1 MTKLHAKMVLNNI
14 YVSRLKMSGYLTVGE
29 NKSSI
34 TWTVKINSNKS
45 SSKTFSVCDRD
56 NNHGICRLGLTRS
69 HSPFEI
75 TLENVGNT
83 DVSLKGEIQFCNEQ
97 STLFTAKFGWT
108 ESNFCITNSNPLKWT
123 SPYEY
128 DGSVVK
134 LKLESPSY
142 IIDQDCVKDDNA
154 AKTKDTAR
162 KETSNI
168 TTDLEKLLTEG
179 KYSDVEII
187 CVNGEILKCHR
198 NILSARSPVLEAM
211 FSNDF
216 KEVSS
221 GQIKLDYFDTE
232 VVKVILSLLLIFQ
245 SKIHWTAFYF

>member
-1 MTKLHAKMVLNNI
+1 M
-14 YVSRLKMSGYLTVGE
+14 
-29 NKSSI
+29 
-34 TWTVKINSNKS
+34 
-45 SSKTFSVCDRD
+45 
-56 NNHGICRLGLTRS
+56 
-69 HSPFEI
+69 
-75 TLENVGNT
+75 
-83 DVSLKGEIQFCNEQ
+83 
-97 STLFTAKFGWT
+97 
-108 ESNFCITNSNPLKWT
+108 
-123 SPYEY
+123 
-128 DGSVVK
+128 
-134 LKLESPSY
+134 KLESPSY

-232 VVKVILSLLLIFQ
+232 VVKVIVSLHLKPIYFLKQNSLHFIVFFNRNKVKPS
-245 SKIHWTAFYF
+245 SK